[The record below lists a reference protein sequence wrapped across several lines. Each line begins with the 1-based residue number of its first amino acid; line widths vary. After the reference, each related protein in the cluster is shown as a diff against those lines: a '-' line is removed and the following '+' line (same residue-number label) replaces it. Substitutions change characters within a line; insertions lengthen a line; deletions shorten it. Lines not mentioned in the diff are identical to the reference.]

1 MQGHSMGDL
10 HFSYDLI
17 WILFSISSYSVQLR
31 TLLLSQGLSNF
42 GVHQNPPEGS
52 IKLNIGPTATL
63 WKQGFLMIS
72 GML

>member
-1 MQGHSMGDL
+1 MGDL
-10 HFSYDLI
+10 HFNFDLI

-31 TLLLSQGLSNF
+31 AQLLRQGLSNF
-42 GVHQNPPEGS
+42 GVHQNPPKGS

-72 GML
+72 GMF